1 MGFDALLGNDRL
13 KQNLTR
19 SLSKGHVSHFYLI
32 SGPEGSGKHT
42 LAKLLAAAILCQGE
56 DKPCGRCT
64 PCRKVMDGSHPDF
77 ITVDDPE
84 KKTVTV
90 DLIRQARAD
99 VYIQPNESEYKIYMF
114 PRAQDMGLP
123 GQNALLKILEEPPKY
138 GVFLLL
144 TDNPDKLLP
153 TVRSRC
159 TELNM
164 QALPE
169 DAQMVE
175 NVAFDDGDFIQTYQL
190 SGGAYVQL
198 LRYAQGDVT
207 LDGIVAGDWPGAT
220 DIQSMALE
228 TVGGYAAKGLM
239 LSVEPEDEEAVRV
252 ALVLVSADRCALVYQ
267 AVYPQRLGDD
277 QIDDAVQ
284 RMVDSM
290 DVLGGSAAKD
300 VG

>member
-1 MGFDALLGNDRL
+1 MKKFWMWLTVLALM
-13 KQNLTR
+13 LT
-19 SLSKGHVSHFYLI
+19 G
-32 SGPEGSGKHT
+32 
-42 LAKLLAAAILCQGE
+42 AAFADQE
-56 DKPCGRCT
+56 NAP
-64 PCRKVMDGSHPDF
+64 VML
-77 ITVDDPE
+77 V
-84 KKTVTV
+84 K
-90 DLIRQARAD
+90 
-99 VYIQPNESEYKIYMF
+99 
-114 PRAQDMGLP
+114 
-123 GQNALLKILEEPPKY
+123 
-138 GVFLLL
+138 
-144 TDNPDKLLP
+144 
-153 TVRSRC
+153 
-159 TELNM
+159 
-164 QALPE
+164 LPE

-228 TVGGYAAKGLM
+228 TVGGCAAKGLM

-290 DVLGGSAAKD
+290 DVLGGSTAKD

>member
-1 MGFDALLGNDRL
+1 M
-13 KQNLTR
+13 K
-19 SLSKGHVSHFYLI
+19 
-32 SGPEGSGKHT
+32 
-42 LAKLLAAAILCQGE
+42 
-56 DKPCGRCT
+56 
-64 PCRKVMDGSHPDF
+64 
-77 ITVDDPE
+77 
-84 KKTVTV
+84 
-90 DLIRQARAD
+90 
-99 VYIQPNESEYKIYMF
+99 
-114 PRAQDMGLP
+114 
-123 GQNALLKILEEPPKY
+123 KILMW
-138 GVFLLL
+138 L
-144 TDNPDKLLP
+144 TVLALMLTGAAFADQENAPVMLVK
-153 TVRSRC
+153 
-159 TELNM
+159 
-164 QALPE
+164 LPE

-207 LDGIVAGDWPGAT
+207 LDGIDAGDWPGAT

-239 LSVEPEDEEAVRV
+239 LSVEPEDEEAMRV
-252 ALVLVSADRCALVYQ
+252 ALVLVLADRCALVYQ